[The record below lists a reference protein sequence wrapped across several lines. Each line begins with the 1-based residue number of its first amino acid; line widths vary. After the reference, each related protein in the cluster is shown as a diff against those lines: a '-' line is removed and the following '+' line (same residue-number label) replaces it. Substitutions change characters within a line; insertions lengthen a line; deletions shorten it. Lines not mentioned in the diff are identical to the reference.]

1 MHHLLSYDPRVD
13 VVVVSAMP
21 RWNVDDVDVDA
32 EAMGVGTTTLR
43 LQLLLVVV
51 SPPAYPTAT
60 ERRIDKF
67 YEALLEWAVLV
78 LWVGGVDVGAW

>member
-1 MHHLLSYDPRVD
+1 
-13 VVVVSAMP
+13 MP

-32 EAMGVGTTTLR
+32 EAMGVGTTTTTTMTMTMTTLR

-51 SPPAYPTAT
+51 SPAAYPTAT

>member
-1 MHHLLSYDPRVD
+1 LLSYDPRVD
-13 VVVVSAMP
+13 VVVVLAMP

-51 SPPAYPTAT
+51 SPAAYPTAT